1 MHPSMK
7 MRFQLLENPNEFL
20 TQKEN
25 IFRKF
30 FNCTIQKRSQAK
42 IISPPKIRIPR
53 EPVTKNFIF
62 AVTKAKL
69 DHIEIF

>member
-1 MHPSMK
+1 M
-7 MRFQLLENPNEFL
+7 NFL
-20 TQKEN
+20 THKEN

-30 FNCTIQKRSQAK
+30 FNCTIEKRSQAK